1 MSFWAD
7 ILTHTSFFSAFLTGF
22 YFLFVTNV
30 QQDSIVNDFFGMLKP
45 NIMSNSA
52 VSKPYEISEMIS
64 DVQNTKNQINSNSDL
79 DTANQHFNS
88 KNPLIL
94 QNISIIIGVLAPIL
108 LLAGIGLQYYNGDS
122 ITELLLSNVIVIIF
136 IAASEFFI
144 VGVFMRNFI
153 EIDSSFVSAIPV
165 VSNRTNSR
173 YNCNYVKEFANSE
186 FPPSISSLFN

>member
-1 MSFWAD
+1 
-7 ILTHTSFFSAFLTGF
+7 
-22 YFLFVTNV
+22 
-30 QQDSIVNDFFGMLKP
+30 
-45 NIMSNSA
+45 
-52 VSKPYEISEMIS
+52 
-64 DVQNTKNQINSNSDL
+64 
-79 DTANQHFNS
+79 
-88 KNPLIL
+88 LIL

-122 ITELLLSNVIVIIF
+122 ITELLVSNVIVIMF

-144 VGVFMRNFI
+144 VGVFMKNFI

-173 YNCNYVKEFANSE
+173 YNCNYVKEFANSA